1 LEASNVKLGT
11 VISDVFGVSGRNL
24 LERLIEQGFV
34 DRDDI
39 EHRVRGNVRKNVS
52 RIAESL
58 FGTLTNHQ
66 ILVIR
71 NCWEHITFL
80 EKSIAELDQEIE
92 AHLRPY
98 QEEHNLLQTIPGV
111 SSITASAI
119 IAEIGVH
126 MDQFPTADHLAS
138 WAGVAPGNHESAGKK
153 KVQKQ

>member
-1 LEASNVKLGT
+1 M
-11 VISDVFGVSGRNL
+11 
-24 LERLIEQGFV
+24 EQGFV

-39 EHRVRGNVRKNVS
+39 EHRVRGNVKKNVS

-58 FGTLTNHQ
+58 FVTLIKHQ

-71 NCWEHITFL
+71 NCWEHITFH

-92 AHLRPY
+92 AHLEQY

-119 IAEIGVH
+119 IIKNGSSFLLDILEQYVPEWIDISRHHTVYVLPSRFH
-126 MDQFPTADHLAS
+126 QTHSPQLRVVSRCNTYHR
-138 WAGVAPGNHESAGKK
+138 
-153 KVQKQ
+153 